1 MSAVVAWPSHPMNPS
16 VEHPVSKR
24 PRNQNTRMAPDP
36 SAPNVRDPKQHNDE
50 LSKHDTPKREDPTQR
65 DKPTAKDIGE

>member
-1 MSAVVAWPSHPMNPS
+1 M
-16 VEHPVSKR
+16 SKR
-24 PRNQNTRMAPDP
+24 PRNQNSHGAPDP
-36 SAPNVRDPKQHNDE
+36 SAPNVRDPRQHNDE